1 MLKQGERERL
11 RDGQEIDRAGL
22 TLADACRVLLEAP
35 ASARRRR
42 LFARVERS
50 RLLAAVT
57 AIEGLAL
64 SPDDRARELILTR
77 HRGVRRYL
85 PLLLDTIDFQATEA
99 GGRSSRPSTRWAGPP
114 GAGGLS
120 PHELPTESSP
130 RVAATGRA
138 RDRADRPGRL
148 DHVRAGGVARRPAPP
163 RHLRRP
169 QRTGR
174 RPPREPARRAHVD
187 GLPDRC
193 LPIAVAARGARIVP

>member
-99 GGRSSRPSTRWAGPP
+99 GGSILQALDALGRTAGRGGPFAARAADGVRPRAWRPLVEP
-114 GAGGLS
+114 G
-120 PHELPTESSP
+120 
-130 RVAATGRA
+130 TGRI
-138 RDRADRPGRL
+138 DRA
-148 DHVRAGGVARRPAPP
+148 A
-163 RHLRRP
+163 
-169 QRTGR
+169 
-174 RPPREPARRAHVD
+174 
-187 GLPDRC
+187 
-193 LPIAVAARGARIVP
+193 